1 MRHYILVFG
10 ILLGTL
16 PWINAQVDEPTKPQV
31 LVNLGWGALESEY
44 DMKGALLLAAETQVT
59 YKHNLFSARA
69 LFGKDNDYADRK
81 LNSYAITYGYIEHFD
96 KHSIYVSTG
105 LSWNQFKENADIDG
119 EKELVR
125 EYDEI
130 GFPLNAGFN
139 VSITQRMGL
148 NAQAFYNFNSE
159 DSFIGYFVAL
169 RARLY

>member
-1 MRHYILVFG
+1 MRYY
-10 ILLGTL
+10 LLTFIFLLCAL
-16 PWINAQVDEPTKPQV
+16 PWINAQEETPIKPQV
-31 LVNLGWGALESEY
+31 YVNLGWGALESEY

-59 YKHNLFSARA
+59 YKHNFFSARA
-69 LFGKDNDYADRK
+69 LFGKDNDFADRK
-81 LNSYAITYGYIEHFD
+81 LNSYSIMYGYIEHFD

-105 LSWNQFKENADIDG
+105 LSWNQFKEHEDIDG
-119 EKELVR
+119 VKEIVR

-159 DSFIGYFVAL
+159 DSFIGYFIAF
-169 RARLY
+169 RAQLF